1 MKTLALPWAEF
12 ALVIRDGGDVDA
24 FSQEELAEAGAY
36 RLQKRREEWMH
47 ARFAAKALA
56 RSRKICA
63 NLRDCRVTRPVLV
76 IDGVPSAW
84 HVSISHS
91 HPYAG
96 AAIDRAPIGIDVQV
110 VRALSES
117 AAHLFLSDEEIA
129 AMQRCTLPHRLLH
142 FWCAKEAAWKR
153 RSGEFNT
160 LRQLP
165 LILRDE
171 REDALVF
178 DDAETIAIDD
188 AIVALSRSTV

>member
-1 MKTLALPWAEF
+1 MKTLALPWPDF
-12 ALVIRDGGDVDA
+12 ALVIRDGVDLDA
-24 FSQEELAEAGAY
+24 FSEEELDEASAF

-47 ARFAAKALA
+47 ARFAAKVLA

-63 NLRDCRVTRPVLV
+63 NFRDCRVSRPVLV
-76 IDGVPSAW
+76 IAGAPSAW

-96 AAIDRAPIGIDVQV
+96 AAIDRTPIGIDVQV

-117 AAHLFLSDEEIA
+117 AAHLFLSDEEIG
-129 AMQRCTLPHRLLH
+129 AMQRCVLPHRLLH

-153 RSGEFNT
+153 RSGEFTT

-165 LILRDE
+165 LTLREE
-171 REDALVF
+171 RADSLVF

-188 AIVALSRSTV
+188 AIVSLSRSTS

>member
-12 ALVIRDGGDVDA
+12 ALVIRDGVDVDA
-24 FSQEELAEAGAY
+24 FSEEELAETNAF

-63 NLRDCRVTRPVLV
+63 NVRDCRVSRPVLV
-76 IDGVPSAW
+76 IDGAPSEW

-96 AAIDRAPIGIDVQV
+96 AALDRNPIGIDVQV

-117 AAHLFLSDEEIA
+117 AAHLFLSDAEIA

-153 RSGEFNT
+153 RSGEFVT

-165 LILRDE
+165 LTLRDE
-171 REDALVF
+171 RADALVF

-188 AIVALSRSTV
+188 VIVSLSRSTF